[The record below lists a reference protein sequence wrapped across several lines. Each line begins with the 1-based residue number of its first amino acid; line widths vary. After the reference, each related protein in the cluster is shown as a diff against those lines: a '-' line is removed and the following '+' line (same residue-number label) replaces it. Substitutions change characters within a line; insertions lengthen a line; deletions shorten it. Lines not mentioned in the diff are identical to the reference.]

1 MEPEHQVESENISY
15 RERPRSRWIRKFQWM
30 VALLLISLLLYMA
43 GPSQMGATLRN
54 ADLAWLSATVIILLI
69 FDLIGGFNVWIL
81 LSRLAR
87 IRLIQFLRVYF
98 IAWAT
103 GLITPGKIGDASQV
117 LFLKS
122 QGISLDRS
130 SASYIIDKVISLG
143 ILFLVASIGIANYL
157 PEIKFWVIF
166 TVPFTLAILVVT
178 IIPLVLRFPD
188 KPAILRR
195 IRNLTRNSLNQIFSY
210 KHHSGTILLNVV
222 LTIIK
227 WVILT
232 LCYYCAFRSF
242 SIALPLKAAAFIP
255 IVSTLVGYI
264 PVTAGGV
271 GTVELTAVFLFGLEG
286 IPKASVLSSYLLLRG
301 IQYLTASILV
311 LLIKHTDTQGH
322 EQRTRKGNINP

>member
-1 MEPEHQVESENISY
+1 MEPVPQMESENIFTKAP
-15 RERPRSRWIRKFQWM
+15 PRSRWIRKFQWM
-30 VALLLISLLLYMA
+30 VALLLILMLLYMA
-43 GPSQMGATLRN
+43 GPSQMGATLRST
-54 ADLAWLSATVIILLI
+54 DLAWLSATVFILLI

-87 IRLIQFLRVYF
+87 VKLIQFLKVYF

-117 LFLKS
+117 FFLKS

-130 SASYIIDKVISLG
+130 SASYIIDKVISLC
-143 ILFLVASIGIANYL
+143 ILFMVASIGIIHYL
-157 PEIKFWVIF
+157 PKVKLWVVF
-166 TVPFTLAILVVT
+166 TVPFTLAILGV
-178 IIPLVLRFPD
+178 IAISLVLRFPD
-188 KPAILRR
+188 KPALLRR
-195 IRNLTRNSLNQIFSY
+195 IKNLTRSSLDQIFSY

-227 WVILT
+227 WIILT

-242 SIALPLKAAAFIP
+242 SIALPLRAAAFIP

-301 IQYLTASILV
+301 LQYMTASILV
-311 LLIKHTDTQGH
+311 LSIKHSDTQGH
-322 EQRTRKGNINP
+322 EQRPGKAT